1 MLHGVTSFHELAT
14 PIIGRLRS
22 SSFIPMARNIDRCG
36 ARSGPSVTAQLLCLS
51 LRSAI
56 TIKSPYMK
64 SPQDNTAGRPPL
76 GRQNFPGLAD
86 AWSRMRDRTRRQ
98 PTTYAA
104 FMAINAVAVRNLH
117 TCLRGLPQLE
127 VVCVLLV
134 KEQPLVLVASH

>member
-64 SPQDNTAGRPPL
+64 SPQDNTAGGRL
-76 GRQNFPGLAD
+76 WGRQNFPGRPD
-86 AWSRMRDRTRRQ
+86 AWSPRRDRPRRE
-98 PTTYAA
+98 PTVYAA
-104 FMAINAVAVRNLH
+104 FMAINAIAERNLQ
-117 TCLRGLPQLE
+117 TCFRGLPQLE

-134 KEQPLVLVASH
+134 R